1 MEGLVSAAFIGPPPV
16 AQTKLSTNVPSPATV
31 IASEAMPQ
39 GVTVAPFCCSAP
51 IARRSRPWPVDDDEG
66 NTAECDSKLHLK
78 CRWRPPA
85 FHICMLANLKSI
97 KPPPSMSPLMMTV
110 VATMT
115 VVVVPDMERL
125 WLTTIVV
132 DIMVSTVPTKDT
144 A

>member
-1 MEGLVSAAFIGPPPV
+1 
-16 AQTKLSTNVPSPATV
+16 
-31 IASEAMPQ
+31 
-39 GVTVAPFCCSAP
+39 
-51 IARRSRPWPVDDDEG
+51 
-66 NTAECDSKLHLK
+66 
-78 CRWRPPA
+78 
-85 FHICMLANLKSI
+85 MLANLKSI